1 MDAIS
6 RPGIT
11 TAPEKKPNLLRI
23 SVATV
28 VGTAVEAFDFLAYGT
43 AAALVFNKLFF
54 PQFDPLTGTLAA
66 FAAFASGMLA
76 RPIGGILFGHFGDR
90 VGRKSMLTLSLLM
103 MGICT
108 VLIGLLPTY
117 EQIGVWA
124 PILLVAL
131 RIGQGLSF
139 GGELGGAMLMAVEH
153 APPKWKGLF
162 GSLPLVG
169 SPLGILLSV
178 GAFALVTRLPEDAF
192 LAWGWRLP
200 FLASAVL
207 IVVGILI
214 RRGIDESPDF
224 TRVKSEQ
231 AQVKLPLAELL
242 RKHGKALLLCVGCKL
257 AEVTLIY
264 TFLVFSVSYA
274 VSTLGFSRTDALQ
287 ALLYGAAVMTF
298 TIPLFGILGDRYGA
312 RRVCGWGGLLLA
324 VMAVPIFMAVG
335 SGSLLAYSIAAFI
348 AMALNYA
355 MMIAPQSSLYAA
367 QFPPELRYS
376 GLSIGVQFSAAIG
389 GGLAPMVSAMLVARF
404 DSIVPVGGYPAVLG
418 VVAGASAFMMK
429 APGRGRRDG

>member
-11 TAPEKKPNLLRI
+11 TALEKKPNLLRI

-76 RPIGGILFGHFGDR
+76 RPIGGILFGHYGDR

-153 APPKWKGLF
+153 APPRWKGLF

-192 LAWGWRLP
+192 LSWGWRLP

-224 TRVKSEQ
+224 ARVKSEQ
-231 AQVKLPLAELL
+231 TQVKLPLAELL
-242 RKHGKALLLCVGCKL
+242 SKHGKALLLCVGCKL

-312 RRVCGWGGLLLA
+312 RRVCGWGGLLLG
-324 VMAVPIFMAVG
+324 VMAVPIFVAVG

-404 DSIVPVGGYPAVLG
+404 DSIVPVGGYLAVLG
-418 VVAGASAFMMK
+418 VVAGVSAFMMK
-429 APGRGRRDG
+429 SPGRAPRVR